1 MLIASLFLL
10 WIIVILLIVAVVA
23 QSYLRLRSA
32 PPAIRSAP
40 VGLGG
45 AAPVISM
52 PTLAGDML
60 TVGGVSADARAQL
73 LLFIGPGCPASRTA
87 ALIDAQGRL
96 LARGGGGNARTDRR
110 PAGPCPASG
119 GGTGWRGR
127 RGATCHQHGLN
138 KLDRRM
144 PIGIYWAYHQAWAEK
159 GLGLWRSASQ

>member
-96 LARGGGGNARTDRR
+96 LARGAAATLEQIDALLAHVQR
-110 PAGPCPASG
+110 PVAGPDGEDVAAQLVTS
-119 GGTGWRGR
+119 T
-127 RGATCHQHGLN
+127 A
-138 KLDRRM
+138 
-144 PIGIYWAYHQAWAEK
+144 
-159 GLGLWRSASQ
+159 